1 MYVDVDYVNK
11 DNGRCSVSG
20 AAVMVGGIVVD
31 ASRTTQ
37 HYVTLSTRD
46 AGGLNSAI
54 HEDRV

>member
-1 MYVDVDYVNK
+1 MYVDADYVNK

-46 AGGLNSAI
+46 AGG
-54 HEDRV
+54 